1 MVRIIVDADKCQG
14 YGQCCYEAP
23 EIFTLGDPPVT
34 HPGEV
39 DEARRDDVE
48 RAADSCPAQ
57 AITLEH

>member
-23 EIFTLGDPPVT
+23 EIFDLGDPPVT

-39 DEARRDDVE
+39 AEALREEAE
-48 RAADSCPAQ
+48 RAADACPMQ
-57 AITLEH
+57 AISIEP